1 MPPKK
6 KKQPS
11 RSRSPAR
18 KKEKVTVDIPIEKSL
33 PFLSD
38 YVARAVGEHFKNPE
52 VLHSDGLKNT
62 LTINWDQ
69 YRHEAADW
77 LRTHNPEAYKQGEWN
92 RIDLICYF
100 IYIGVERRGEYELQ
114 FLLNF
119 VSWQL
124 VGAGTFK
131 QLDEKI
137 SALITQYNLDVPWLG
152 RWLMFHTSHKIPF
165 VTFIPRSNAWRC
177 RYSSVLYDEGDSLE
191 NYFVYSFAKLP
202 PLDISQLSRPD
213 FDTDPVAASNFWRHS
228 TAHVMYEFNARIA
241 EHLPAF
247 ARQGFQAPVIEGLSC
262 FDLFDR
268 EQPGWRKNVEN
279 FEIKDGSIVPKK

>member
-11 RSRSPAR
+11 RSRSPVR
-18 KKEKVTVDIPIEKSL
+18 KSAKIAVEKPVNNSL
-33 PFLSD
+33 PYLSN
-38 YVARAVGEHFKNPE
+38 YAAETLGVHFKTPK
-52 VLHSDGLKNT
+52 VLHNDGLNNT

-69 YRHEAADW
+69 YGHEAADW
-77 LRTHNPEAYKQGEWN
+77 LRTHNPEAYEQGEWD

-100 IYIGVERRGEYELQ
+100 IYIGVERRGQYELQ

-119 VSWQL
+119 VTGPL
-124 VGAGTFK
+124 VGSGTLK

-137 SALITQYNLDVPWLG
+137 LALIIQYNLDLPWLG

-165 VTFIPRSNAWRC
+165 VTFIPRFNAWSC
-177 RYSSVLYDEGDSLE
+177 RYSSVLYDEGEHLE

-202 PLDISQLSRPD
+202 PLDIKQLSRPD
-213 FDTDPVAASNFWRHS
+213 PEPTAFWRDC
-228 TAHVMYEFNARIA
+228 TAHVMYEFNARIT
-241 EHLPAF
+241 EHLAAF
-247 ARQGFQAPVIEGLSC
+247 ARQGFQAPVIEGVSC
-262 FDLFDR
+262 FDLFDI